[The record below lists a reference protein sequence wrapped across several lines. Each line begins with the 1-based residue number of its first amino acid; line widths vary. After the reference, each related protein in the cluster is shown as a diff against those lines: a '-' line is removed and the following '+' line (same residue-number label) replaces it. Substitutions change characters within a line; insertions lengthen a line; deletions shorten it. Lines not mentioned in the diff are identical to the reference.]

1 MVVSDTFTLS
11 GAYVDR
17 VRQALR
23 VAEHQARV
31 AQAGGHGRH
40 VEDTLVEIEEAI
52 AAQLAQLETA
62 LDDDRAEAEESGA
75 AERDRHSWSPR
86 YRAA

>member
-11 GAYVDR
+11 GSYVDR

-31 AQAGGHGRH
+31 AQAGDHGRH
-40 VEDTLVEIEEAI
+40 VEDALIQIEETI
-52 AAQLAQLETA
+52 RAQLAQLEA
-62 LDDDRAEAEESGA
+62 AFEDDRAEAEESGV
-75 AERDRHSWSPR
+75 AERDRHAWSPR
-86 YRAA
+86 YQAA